1 MTLCEIARNLDEK
14 KVSSAEMTEFFL
26 QKIEKEDEKIN
37 AFITKTP
44 EIARQMAAESDAR
57 RARKAAI
64 SPLDG
69 VPIALKD
76 VVSTTEA
83 RTSAGSKMLQN
94 YTPPFDATV
103 WKKLKN
109 AGAVLLGKT
118 NTDEFTMGGS
128 GETSAFGATRNPRD
142 PERVPGGSSSGSA
155 AAVAAGFAPAAIGT
169 DTGGSIRQP
178 ASFCGCTGLKVSYG
192 RVSRYGT
199 IPMASSLD
207 TVGPLAK
214 TPADCAAML
223 EIIAG
228 PDPRDATTRPDLPE
242 KYLQSIQKDIS
253 GKKIGIPREY
263 FEVDGLDTEVRSEIQ
278 KARKTFEKLGAKTL
292 EISLPR
298 TKFAVPAYYIIA
310 PAEISANMA
319 RFDSIR
325 FGASEGGADLA
336 EMYQRARTKNFGA
349 EVKRRILMGNYVL
362 SAGYFDAFYR
372 KAQKVRT
379 LIKQD
384 FDAAFEQVDAILAPV
399 APSAAFKIGEKIA
412 DPVQMYL
419 ADIFTIP
426 ASLAGICGVSVPVGT
441 TNAGLPIGAQILG
454 PAGGESGVLNL
465 GQAIFEAI

>member
-57 RARKAAI
+57 RAKKAAI

-155 AAVAAGFAPAAIGT
+155 AAVAAGFVPAAIGT

-298 TKFAVPAYYIIA
+298 TEFAVPAYYIIA

-454 PAGGESGVLNL
+454 PAGGEAGVLNL